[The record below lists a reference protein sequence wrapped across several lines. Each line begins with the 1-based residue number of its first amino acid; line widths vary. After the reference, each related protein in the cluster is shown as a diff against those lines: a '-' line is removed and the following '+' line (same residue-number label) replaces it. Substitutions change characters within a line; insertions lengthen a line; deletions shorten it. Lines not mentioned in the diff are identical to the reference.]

1 MRFVTLPS
9 FERRYKKLP
18 AFRQEAAREAI
29 FQLIDI
35 VERKTPLRTGLGLKH
50 LKGNLWEI
58 RSTLRDR
65 IVFNFHSDSIELV
78 FVGNHDDI
86 RAFLKQ

>member
-18 AFRQEAAREAI
+18 AFRQEAVREAI

-35 VERKTPLRTGLGLKH
+35 VERRAPLKAGLGLKH
-50 LKGNLWEI
+50 LKEDLWEI
-58 RSTLRDR
+58 RSTIRDR

-86 RAFLKQ
+86 HAFLKQ